1 MSEQDQPAQEAPPAA
16 APVAH
21 TIPAPADVTQPAD
34 APSYGRRVTRPA
46 PTEVVSAPSQSRNCL
61 LVDDSRMIRK
71 VARKIVES
79 RGYITAEAENGQEAL
94 EKCKLA
100 MPDLIILDWDMP
112 IMTGVEF
119 LAELRALRHARQPK
133 VVFCTTHSSVK
144 DIHQAVDVGA
154 DEYVTKPFDQA
165 SLMAKLEIIG
175 AS

>member
-1 MSEQDQPAQEAPPAA
+1 MAPPADQSA
-16 APVAH
+16 AEP
-21 TIPAPADVTQPAD
+21 
-34 APSYGRRVTRPA
+34 APSYGRRV
-46 PTEVVSAPSQSRNCL
+46 APSVPTAVPSAEQQPRNCL

-79 RGYITAEAENGQEAL
+79 RGYVTAQAENGAEAL

-112 IMTGVEF
+112 IMTGIDF
-119 LAELRALRHARQPK
+119 LAELRALNHPKRPK

-154 DEYVTKPFDQA
+154 DEYVTKPFDEA
-165 SLMAKLEIIG
+165 SLLAKLEIIG